1 MKKHQQC
8 PETELIVQ
16 FGTILV
22 AANHGQPA
30 MPLAANVNANAL
42 AYAKHLAYINAHAMA
57 QDLEN
62 PAINGHLQNHA
73 NGYHHHAGRKKK

>member
-1 MKKHQQC
+1 
-8 PETELIVQ
+8 
-16 FGTILV
+16 
-22 AANHGQPA
+22 

>member
-1 MKKHQQC
+1 MLKDQQC
-8 PETELIVQ
+8 PETKLVVQ
-16 FGTILV
+16 LGTILF
-22 AANHGQPA
+22 AANHAQPA
-30 MPLAANVNANAL
+30 MPKAANVNANAL
-42 AYAKHLAYINAHAMA
+42 AYAQHLAYINAHAMA